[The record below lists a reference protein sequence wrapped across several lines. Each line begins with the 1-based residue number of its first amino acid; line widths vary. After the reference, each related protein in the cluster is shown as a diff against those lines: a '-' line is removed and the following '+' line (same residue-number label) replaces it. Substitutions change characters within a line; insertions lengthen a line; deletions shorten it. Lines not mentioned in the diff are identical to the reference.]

1 MPLCENLMSVIIMC
15 LFMTTLGLK
24 KGMSLGKHRA
34 KRFTQTDVCY
44 ETSKSL
50 NMVDQCPT
58 NATIFKE
65 RSEKK
70 TCNLYPS
77 CSGIPLVYHCVSY
90 KDGLAEVCAPRDQI
104 TGFCCALYDEGVGR
118 VVEDYNRPCTN
129 CSFRYPSDNIVKY
142 PQCIVPPKTTFS
154 DSDTKG
160 HTPCHK
166 ERGRGKR
173 MAECNSDVNENAGE
187 LDEIGFP
194 VEGYLYI
201 IAPAVIF
208 IICFTT
214 VIIYWKRKKKYST
227 GEKES
232 EDIDDAES
240 KHETILLY
248 DN

>member
-1 MPLCENLMSVIIMC
+1 
-15 LFMTTLGLK
+15 
-24 KGMSLGKHRA
+24 
-34 KRFTQTDVCY
+34 
-44 ETSKSL
+44 
-50 NMVDQCPT
+50 
-58 NATIFKE
+58 
-65 RSEKK
+65 
-70 TCNLYPS
+70 
-77 CSGIPLVYHCVSY
+77 
-90 KDGLAEVCAPRDQI
+90 
-104 TGFCCALYDEGVGR
+104 
-118 VVEDYNRPCTN
+118 
-129 CSFRYPSDNIVKY
+129 
-142 PQCIVPPKTTFS
+142 
-154 DSDTKG
+154 
-160 HTPCHK
+160 
-166 ERGRGKR
+166 